1 MDMTEDR
8 AKRWL
13 SEAEGYLQLSLL
25 DLAAERV
32 ASVAEAGLFPYEC
45 AALRGSIFREREKFA
60 EAIPHFESALK
71 LRPGDLLATIGLG
84 WCQKRVGR
92 VDLAAQAYLEA
103 LKVRP
108 GEAILHYNLAC
119 YQSLL
124 GKPRDAVASLRRS
137 FKIDK
142 DYRQLLKAEADFD
155 PIRADEEFKQLVAEA
170 PVQEETEE

>member
-13 SEAEGYLQLSLL
+13 SEAEGYLQLGLL
-25 DLAAERV
+25 DLADERIE
-32 ASVAEAGLFPYEC
+32 SVGAAGLFPYEC
-45 AALRGSIFREREKFA
+45 AALSGSILREREKFA

-92 VDLAAQAYLEA
+92 VDLAAQAYVEA

-108 GEAILHYNLAC
+108 SEAILHYNLAC

-124 GKPRDAVASLRRS
+124 GQPRDAVASLRRS
-137 FKIDK
+137 FKIDQ
-142 DYRQLLKAEADFD
+142 DYRQLLKAETDFD
-155 PIRADEEFKQLVAEA
+155 PIRADEEFQQLVAET
-170 PVQEETEE
+170 PVQEDADD